1 MSGHSKWATIKRKK
15 AKVDAQRGKIFTR
28 LSKEIILA
36 ARLGGGDP
44 AGNMRLKTTIEKAKE
59 ANIPKESIQRAIMK
73 GTGQLGGS
81 NMEDIVYEGYG
92 PGGVAVL
99 MNIMT
104 DNRNRT
110 AGEVRHIFAKNGG
123 NLGETGCVSWMFDR
137 KGLLVIE
144 KEGSNIDEEEL
155 MMLALETG
163 AEDIKEED
171 EVFEVYTAPENFADV
186 INGIE
191 AQGIVLAEAE
201 MAMIPQTTVK
211 LEGEDAEKMIKLIDL
226 LEELDDVDDVYTNFD
241 MDE

>member
-1 MSGHSKWATIKRKK
+1 MSGHSKWSTIKRKK

-28 LSKEIILA
+28 ISKEIILA

-44 AGNMRLKTTIEKAKE
+44 AGNMRLKAAIEKAKE
-59 ANIPKESIQRAIMK
+59 SNIPKDSIQRAIMK

-110 AGEVRHIFAKNGG
+110 AGEVRHIFSKNGG

-137 KGLLVIE
+137 KGMLVIE
-144 KEGSNIDEEEL
+144 KEANNIDEEEL
-155 MMLALETG
+155 MMIALEAG

-171 EVFEVYTAPENFADV
+171 EVFEVYTTPESFADV
-186 INGIE
+186 INALE
-191 AQGIVLAEAE
+191 AQGISLAEAE
-201 MAMIPQTTVK
+201 IAMIPQTTVK